1 VKNRFV
7 LIIFLLIASMQFA
20 GAQLWKISKWEV
32 TGGIG
37 MTQFFGDVGGYSI
50 GENFLGLKD
59 ISYLHTRYDFNGN
72 IKYRF
77 SHNIN
82 GRLSLSYG
90 KFHATDKRGSNEN
103 RPYSASTSFFEPAL
117 IGEYYFIKNKSE
129 NKYTFLKKQIL
140 TFNDLLSSFDMYT
153 FTGFGLNSYNVK
165 ANEALASKGLP
176 DGGMT
181 MIIPFGLGVN
191 FIYSAYLSFGIE
203 LGGRYAFTD
212 YLDGFT
218 SQYSK
223 ANDVYYL
230 FNLTATYKLRM
241 KEHHYPVFRYK

>member
-1 VKNRFV
+1 MKKKSV
-7 LIIFLLIASMQFA
+7 LVILLLIAAMQFA

-32 TGGIG
+32 TAGLG

-50 GENFLGLKD
+50 GDNFLGFKD
-59 ISYLHTRYDFNGN
+59 ISYLHTRFDFNGN
-72 IKYRF
+72 LKYRF
-77 SHNIN
+77 TRNIN
-82 GRLSLSYG
+82 GRVSLSYG

-103 RPYSASTSFFEPAL
+103 RPFEASTSFFEPAL

-140 TFNDLLSSFDMYT
+140 TLNDFFSSLDIFA
-153 FTGFGLNSYNVK
+153 FTGAGLNSYNVK
-165 ANEALASKGLP
+165 ANEALAGKGLP
-176 DGGMT
+176 NSGLT
-181 MIIPFGLGVN
+181 MVIPFGIGVN
-191 FIYSAYLSFGIE
+191 IIYSADLSFGLE
-203 LGGRYAFTD
+203 LGGRYVFTD

-230 FNLTATYKLRM
+230 FNLTATYKLRT
-241 KEHHYPVFRYK
+241 KANRFPIFR